1 MGKRIGVLSRIT
13 TVAAATVFV
22 LAWASGFIAAK
33 VGTLDESMWTVL
45 FWRYAPLAVVLVAI
59 AGMRGKLQQVPR
71 RDLGRQAFVGAFSQ
85 FGYVV
90 CVYASVAVGVTS
102 GTTALIDAVQ
112 PLVIATLVG
121 PLLRIRVRKMQWVGL
136 ALGVVG
142 VVLVVSS
149 QLEGAA
155 SSPLAYALPVLAMGS
170 LIAATFAERR
180 WPTDLPVFT
189 ILTVHLAVAAL
200 GMTVVAAVTGS
211 IVIPSEPG
219 FWITVAFTATVPA
232 LLAYAL
238 YWWLIRRI
246 GITSLNALLFAVAPT
261 TAVAGAVAF
270 GEVFTSLTAIGF
282 VVSAAAVAL
291 VIAFDRPRHQR
302 PAPVN
307 AVNAPVDVGGAPVD
321 VQPAARAGA
330 IRER

>member
-1 MGKRIGVLSRIT
+1 MSKQIGIVSRVT
-13 TVAAATVFV
+13 TIVAAVVFV

-45 FWRYAPLAVVLVAI
+45 FWRYVPLAVILIAI
-59 AGMRGKLQQVPR
+59 AWARGDLRAVPR

-90 CVYASVAVGVTS
+90 FVYASVAVGVTS

-121 PLLRIRVRKMQWVGL
+121 PLLGIRVRGMQWVGL
-136 ALGVVG
+136 GLGAVG
-142 VVLVVSS
+142 VVFVVSS

-155 SSPLAYALPVLAMGS
+155 SSPLAYALPLLAMLS
-170 LIAATFAERR
+170 LIAATLAERR
-180 WPTDLPVFT
+180 WPTSLPVVT
-189 ILTVHLAVAAL
+189 ILTVHVAVTAI
-200 GMTVVAAVTGS
+200 GMTGVALMTGS
-211 IVIPSEPG
+211 IVIPSEPR

-261 TAVAGAVAF
+261 TAVAGAIAF
-270 GEVFTSLTAIGF
+270 GEAFTWLTVVGF
-282 VVSAAAVAL
+282 GVSAAAVAL
-291 VIAFDRPRHQR
+291 VIRFDRPVSDGGETVRHGE
-302 PAPVN
+302 PG
-307 AVNAPVDVGGAPVD
+307 VGVLGAQS
-321 VQPAARAGA
+321 VQ
-330 IRER
+330 

>member
-1 MGKRIGVLSRIT
+1 MIT
-13 TVAAATVFV
+13 IAAAVVFV

-33 VGTLDESMWTVL
+33 VGTIDESMWTVL
-45 FWRYAPLAVVLVAI
+45 FWRYVPLAVALIAI
-59 AGMRGKLQQVPR
+59 AWVRGDLRRVPR

-90 CVYASVAVGVTS
+90 FVYASVAVGVTS

-112 PLVIATLVG
+112 PLVVATLVG
-121 PLLRIRVRKMQWVGL
+121 PLLGIRVRGIQWVGL
-136 ALGVVG
+136 ALGAVG
-142 VVLVVSS
+142 VVFVVSS

-155 SSPLAYALPVLAMGS
+155 SSPFAYVLPILAMVS

-189 ILTVHLAVAAL
+189 ILTVHVAVAAL
-200 GMTVVAAVTGS
+200 GLAVVAAVTGS
-211 IVIPSEPG
+211 IILPSEPG

-270 GEVFTSLTAIGF
+270 GEAFTWLTAIGF

-291 VIAFDRPRHQR
+291 VISFDRPRQTL
-302 PAPVN
+302 PDQVDT
-307 AVNAPVDVGGAPVD
+307 PVDASIDPFIDVPVEAQPTAGAN
-321 VQPAARAGA
+321 A

>member
-1 MGKRIGVLSRIT
+1 MGKQIGVLSRIAT
-13 TVAAATVFV
+13 ATAAVVFV

-45 FWRYAPLAVVLVAI
+45 FWRYVPLAVTLVAI
-59 AGMRGKLQQVPR
+59 AWVRGDLREVPR

-90 CVYASVAVGVTS
+90 FVYASVAVGVTS

-121 PLLRIRVRKMQWVGL
+121 PLLGIRVRGMQWVGL
-136 ALGVVG
+136 ALGAVG
-142 VVLVVSS
+142 VVCVVSS

-155 SSPLAYALPVLAMGS
+155 SSGFAYALPVLAMVS
-170 LIAATFAERR
+170 LIAATLAERR
-180 WPTDLPVFT
+180 WPTHLPVFT
-189 ILTVHLAVAAL
+189 ILTVHVAVAAFGL
-200 GMTVVAAVTGS
+200 AVVAAVTGNI
-211 IVIPSEPG
+211 IVPSEPA

-261 TAVAGAVAF
+261 TAVAGALAF
-270 GEVFTSLTAIGF
+270 GEAFTWLTTIGF

-291 VIAFDRPRHQR
+291 VISFDRPVRA
-302 PAPVN
+302 PAE
-307 AVNAPVDVGGAPVD
+307 
-321 VQPAARAGA
+321 RAG
-330 IRER
+330 ERATAQQRS

>member
-1 MGKRIGVLSRIT
+1 MSKQVGIVSRVT
-13 TVAAATVFV
+13 TIVAAVVFV

-45 FWRYAPLAVVLVAI
+45 FWRYVPLAAILVVITWA
-59 AGMRGKLQQVPR
+59 RGDLRAVPR
-71 RDLGRQAFVGAFSQ
+71 RELGRQAFVGAFSQ

-90 CVYASVAVGVTS
+90 FVYASVAVGVTS

-121 PLLRIRVRKMQWVGL
+121 PLLGIRVRGMQWVGL
-136 ALGVVG
+136 GLGAVG

-155 SSPLAYALPVLAMGS
+155 SSPLAYALPLLAMLS
-170 LIAATFAERR
+170 LIAATLAERR
-180 WPTDLPVFT
+180 WPTSLPVAT
-189 ILTVHLAVAAL
+189 ILTVHVAVTAI
-200 GMTVVAAVTGS
+200 GMTGVALMTGS
-211 IVIPSEPG
+211 LVIPSEPR
-219 FWITVAFTATVPA
+219 FWMTVAFTATVPA

-261 TAVAGAVAF
+261 TAVAGAIAF
-270 GEVFTSLTAIGF
+270 GEAFTWLTVVGF

-291 VIAFDRPRHQR
+291 VIRFDRPVSGGSETVRHGE
-302 PAPVN
+302 PG
-307 AVNAPVDVGGAPVD
+307 VGVLGAQS
-321 VQPAARAGA
+321 VQ
-330 IRER
+330 

>member
-1 MGKRIGVLSRIT
+1 MSKQIGIVSRVT
-13 TVAAATVFV
+13 TIVAAVVFV

-45 FWRYAPLAVVLVAI
+45 FWRYVPLAVILVAI
-59 AGMRGKLQQVPR
+59 TWARGDLRAVPR

-90 CVYASVAVGVTS
+90 FVYASVAVGVTS

-121 PLLRIRVRKMQWVGL
+121 PLLGIRVRGMQWVGL
-136 ALGVVG
+136 GLGAAG

-155 SSPLAYALPVLAMGS
+155 SSPLAYALPLLAMLS
-170 LIAATFAERR
+170 LIAATLAERR
-180 WPTDLPVFT
+180 WPTSLPVAT
-189 ILTVHLAVAAL
+189 ILTVHVAVTAI
-200 GMTVVAAVTGS
+200 GMTGVALMTGS
-211 IVIPSEPG
+211 IVIPSEPR

-261 TAVAGAVAF
+261 TAVAGAIAF
-270 GEVFTSLTAIGF
+270 GEAFTWLTVVGF

-291 VIAFDRPRHQR
+291 VIRFDRPVSDGGETVRHGE
-302 PAPVN
+302 PG
-307 AVNAPVDVGGAPVD
+307 VGVLGAQS
-321 VQPAARAGA
+321 VQ
-330 IRER
+330 

>member
-1 MGKRIGVLSRIT
+1 MSKQVGIVSRVPT
-13 TVAAATVFV
+13 VVAAVVFV

-45 FWRYAPLAVVLVAI
+45 FWRYVPLAVILVAI
-59 AGMRGKLQQVPR
+59 TWARGDLRAVPR

-90 CVYASVAVGVTS
+90 FVYASVAVGVTS

-121 PLLRIRVRKMQWVGL
+121 PLLGIRVRGMQWVGL
-136 ALGVVG
+136 GLGAVG

-155 SSPLAYALPVLAMGS
+155 SSPFAYALPLLAMLS
-170 LIAATFAERR
+170 LIAATLAERR
-180 WPTDLPVFT
+180 WPTSLPVAT
-189 ILTVHLAVAAL
+189 ILTVHVAVTAI
-200 GMTVVAAVTGS
+200 GMTGVALMTGS
-211 IVIPSEPG
+211 IVIPSEPR

-261 TAVAGAVAF
+261 TAVAGAIAF
-270 GEVFTSLTAIGF
+270 GEAFTWLTVVGF
-282 VVSAAAVAL
+282 GVSAVAVAL
-291 VIAFDRPRHQR
+291 VIRFDRPVSDGSETVRHGE
-302 PAPVN
+302 PV
-307 AVNAPVDVGGAPVD
+307 VGVLSAQS
-321 VQPAARAGA
+321 VQ
-330 IRER
+330 

>member
-1 MGKRIGVLSRIT
+1 MSKQIGIVSRVT
-13 TVAAATVFV
+13 TIVAAVVFV

-45 FWRYAPLAVVLVAI
+45 FWRYVPLAVILVAI
-59 AGMRGKLQQVPR
+59 TWARGDLRAVPR

-90 CVYASVAVGVTS
+90 FVYASVAVGVTS

-121 PLLRIRVRKMQWVGL
+121 PLLGIRVRGMQWVGL
-136 ALGVVG
+136 GLGAAG

-155 SSPLAYALPVLAMGS
+155 SSPLAYALPLLAMLS
-170 LIAATFAERR
+170 LIAATLAERR
-180 WPTDLPVFT
+180 WPTSLPVAT
-189 ILTVHLAVAAL
+189 ILTVHVAVTAI
-200 GMTVVAAVTGS
+200 GMTGVALMTGS
-211 IVIPSEPG
+211 IVIPSEPR

-261 TAVAGAVAF
+261 TAVAGAIAF
-270 GEVFTSLTAIGF
+270 GEAFTWLTVVGF
-282 VVSAAAVAL
+282 VVSAVAVAL
-291 VIAFDRPRHQR
+291 VIRFDRPVSDGSETVRHGE
-302 PAPVN
+302 PV
-307 AVNAPVDVGGAPVD
+307 VGVLSAQS
-321 VQPAARAGA
+321 VQ
-330 IRER
+330 